1 MLRIP
6 CPNCEEYCLT
16 LNMEAYVVCPYCRIS
31 FSGKSGFSRR
41 TEPRRPEEQP
51 LVILCN
57 GNTFKALTT
66 DLSEAGLGILI
77 FNGVPVK
84 KKDILNLQQ
93 GDHSFMARVMWLN
106 KQTGG
111 TRVGL
116 KKVTDGID
124 EAWYEQSLSKYK
136 RGGRIT

>member
-16 LNMEAYVVCPYCRIS
+16 FNMKAYVICPYCETS
-31 FSGKSGFSRR
+31 FSGKFGPSRR

-57 GNTFKALTT
+57 GKAFKALTT

-84 KKDILNLQQ
+84 RKDILNLQQ
-93 GDHSFMARVMWLN
+93 GDHSFMARVMWL
-106 KQTGG
+106 
-111 TRVGL
+111 
-116 KKVTDGID
+116 KKKPR
-124 EAWYEQSLSKYK
+124 AAP
-136 RGGRIT
+136 GRD